1 MFPRSWSS
9 RYAAAATCGL
19 ALTSNIAGWGCG
31 PRIRRLQHRQG
42 FPSLWDPQT
51 AHLRLLVH
59 SPENHL
65 EQQVVGSHTCPR
77 PFDDHRNLVLHEEP
91 GYLVG
96 MADSIKVEE
105 FAEVRGAFHC
115 EHKPGNQGSVE
126 KGQAVLCEACST
138 QFASDAVLVGEG
150 YTLRQTAFGGWV
162 KSKAAAK

>member
-1 MFPRSWSS
+1 MRPD
-9 RYAAAATCGL
+9 AKGL
-19 ALTSNIAGWGCG
+19 KSFGCG
-31 PRIRRLQHRQG
+31 TITQLPDVWGRPHR
-42 FPSLWDPQT
+42 
-51 AHLRLLVH
+51 RLLVP
-59 SPENHL
+59 SPENDV

-77 PFDDHRNLVLHEEP
+77 PFDDHRNLVLDEGP

-96 MADSIKVEE
+96 MADSISVAE

-126 KGQAVLCEACST
+126 KGQAVLCEACSA
-138 QFASDAVLVGEG
+138 QFASGAVLVGEG